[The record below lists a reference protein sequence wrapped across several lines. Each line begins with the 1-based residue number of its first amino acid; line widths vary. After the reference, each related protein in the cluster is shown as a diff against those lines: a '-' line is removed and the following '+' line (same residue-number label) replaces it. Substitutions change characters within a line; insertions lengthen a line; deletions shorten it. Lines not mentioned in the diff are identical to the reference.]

1 MAVNLVFGTR
11 QELETFVCA
20 RSDFFF
26 IFIFL
31 HIYLTT
37 QSVSLLSGM
46 NNNSREQSL
55 TVTTSLRT
63 LSEASFSL
71 PNYTY

>member
-20 RSDFFF
+20 RSFFF